1 MCHLNPGTTNPFL
14 IQSLIKEKKKEQD
27 MVPWWHRAIFPIL
40 LTSCTEKHF
49 VTLAPSHQDN
59 NRLHFFHLR
68 TACLKQQTAKQGEW
82 GLVSHRGCW
91 LMGFPGLLS
100 AVPDGRWRECSYNTL
115 HQRPSLGAAR
125 PTHSQPMS
133 SAWRGARESPGG
145 ERKGG
150 EGLRMLV
157 LPAAP
162 GMETGSARGMKTPAL
177 TPQQWTTWFA
187 LIIRCRITTNL
198 RENSEK
204 TSTETSHVT
213 QEKTEQGG
221 REGEFMFLKTSNEQ
235 EMILCLWKLLKYVLI
250 SLLCR

>member
-1 MCHLNPGTTNPFL
+1 ML
-14 IQSLIKEKKKEQD
+14 I
-27 MVPWWHRAIFPIL
+27 
-40 LTSCTEKHF
+40 
-49 VTLAPSHQDN
+49 N
-59 NRLHFFHLR
+59 
-68 TACLKQQTAKQGEW
+68 
-82 GLVSHRGCW
+82 
-91 LMGFPGLLS
+91 GFPRSAISCPRQEVERMLLHQ
-100 AVPDGRWRECSYNTL
+100 L

-150 EGLRMLV
+150 EGLRKLV

-198 RENSEK
+198 RKNSEK
-204 TSTETSHVT
+204 TSTETSHGT
-213 QEKTEQGG
+213 QEETARRKGG
-221 REGEFMFLKTSNEQ
+221 G
-235 EMILCLWKLLKYVLI
+235 IYVLEDFQCARND
-250 SLLCR
+250 SLPVKASKVCFNIAALQIRTLGVKPPK